1 MKKPFKLRLVAY
13 FLGFCGALLLTILI
27 VHEGAAKVAAA
38 LAGASWAFP
47 AVAVMNLPRVFID
60 GSAWLS
66 LVPRTYRPRFLK
78 AIWIRWVGG
87 SVNDLL
93 PAARV
98 GGDILTARF
107 AVISGGL
114 PPTLAAGIAI
124 VNLTLSVSMRIL
136 VTIGALIL
144 IAGVTGQGHLYIP
157 IVLAGLAAV
166 TGVVG
171 LCIIQRLGFFSILA
185 ALCSRVKPLAKLNS
199 FAQLGLQFDGT
210 LRTLYSHRVALAG
223 YCLLWS
229 ASWLL
234 GCLETWV
241 ALFALGIKTSFVVA
255 LTVDTA
261 GQGIRSVFFIV
272 PAGLGVFEGGMVMIC
287 GLFGI
292 PGDIALAL
300 SLVSRAREALF
311 NVPGLIVWQLIEAR
325 RALRRVDEAAPS

>member
-1 MKKPFKLRLVAY
+1 MKNKLRLVAY
-13 FLGFCGALLLTILI
+13 FLGFCGALMLTILI

-38 LAGASWAFP
+38 LAAASWAFP
-47 AVAVMNLPRVFID
+47 AVAVMNFPRVFLD
-60 GSAWLS
+60 GTGWLT
-66 LVPRTYRPRFLK
+66 LVPKTNRPRFLK

-93 PAARV
+93 PTARL

-114 PPTLAAGIAI
+114 SPTLAAGIAI

-157 IVLAGLAAV
+157 TLLAGLAAV
-166 TGVVG
+166 AGVVG
-171 LCIIQRLGFFSILA
+171 LCIIQRLGFFSMLA
-185 ALCSRVKPLAKLNS
+185 ALSSRVKPLAKLNL
-199 FAQLGLQFDGT
+199 FAQLGLQFDDT
-210 LRTLYSHRVALAG
+210 LRALYSRRVGLAG

-241 ALFALGIKTSFVVA
+241 ALFALGIKTGFVVP
-255 LTVDTA
+255 LIVETA

-311 NVPGLIVWQLIEAR
+311 NVPGLIIWQLIEAR
-325 RALRRVDEAAPS
+325 RVLRRVDAAPAS

>member
-1 MKKPFKLRLVAY
+1 MKNKLRLVAY
-13 FLGFCGALLLTILI
+13 FLGFCGALMLTILI

-38 LAGASWAFP
+38 LAAASWAFP
-47 AVAVMNLPRVFID
+47 AVAVMNFPRVFLD
-60 GSAWLS
+60 GTGWLT
-66 LVPRTYRPRFLK
+66 LVPKTNRPRFLK
-78 AIWIRWVGG
+78 AIWIGWVGG

-93 PAARV
+93 PTARL

-114 PPTLAAGIAI
+114 SPTLAAGIAI

-157 IVLAGLAAV
+157 TLLAGLAAV
-166 TGVVG
+166 AGGVGV
-171 LCIIQRLGFFSILA
+171 CIIR
-185 ALCSRVKPLAKLNS
+185 
-199 FAQLGLQFDGT
+199 
-210 LRTLYSHRVALAG
+210 
-223 YCLLWS
+223 
-229 ASWLL
+229 LL

-241 ALFALGIKTSFVVA
+241 AFFALGIKTGFVVP
-255 LTVDTA
+255 LIVETA

-292 PGDIALAL
+292 PGDISLAL

-311 NVPGLIVWQLIEAR
+311 NVPGLIIWQLIEAR
-325 RALRRVDEAAPS
+325 RVLRRVDAAPAS